1 MLFLLILITITIII
15 IISLIITIMVIIS
28 DPPSLGWTLTV
39 GGHSSVSNEDKSKQN
54 QKPRPSYWWGW
65 WQRQSTEKSRDRS
78 GTLDFVT
85 SGSNFLYVLF
95 FFIETAWKHH
105 VPKLH
110 KSSLTFMLYCQS
122 FLTRAYYQYIT
133 LQWIFEL
140 FLWSSFHITLIGLHK
155 ALMFRDDA
163 CFQRVEA

>member
-85 SGSNFLYVLF
+85 SGSNYLYVLF
-95 FFIETAWKHH
+95 FLLKRLENTTYQNCI
-105 VPKLH
+105 
-110 KSSLTFMLYCQS
+110 SLPSLLCYTGNLFWRGHIINTSHCNG
-122 FLTRAYYQYIT
+122 FLNYFYDPPST
-133 LQWIFEL
+133 
-140 FLWSSFHITLIGLHK
+140 
-155 ALMFRDDA
+155 
-163 CFQRVEA
+163 